1 MDSLSDHTPRRSTGG
16 RGPDRGSGGAVSL
29 INRALLLIGAL
40 LFINGVSITF
50 IAVLIPFAISSAL
63 IITFVT
69 ALTVSAA
76 LLVVARQDPDRRRAV
91 VETVRPLVETL
102 MDRDRPRRQGGL

>member
-1 MDSLSDHTPRRSTGG
+1 MDSLSDHASRRSAGR
-16 RGPDRGSGGAVSL
+16 RGPDRDSGGAVSL

-63 IITFVT
+63 VITFVT
-69 ALTVSAA
+69 ALTGIAA
-76 LLVVARQDPDRRRAV
+76 LAVVARQNPARTQAI
-91 VETVRPLVETL
+91 VETARPMIESLT
-102 MDRDRPRRQGGL
+102 DRDQPRRQGGL